1 MFLKNYFHRKGM
13 PIALTL
19 LLAGILSAQQAAVP
33 PDTLA
38 RILDR
43 LDALERQNQTLLNE
57 VQALREEVK
66 ASRPEA
72 AAPKPEATPQPPEA
86 AAQEKDLEDR
96 VSVAEQRIK
105 EQAQTKV
112 ESSQRFPVT
121 LTGML
126 LFDGFLNSGLEGYET
141 PYGYAPTD
149 SAPGGA
155 TLAQSILGLE
165 FRGPMLPG
173 GGEVHGSLAMDFYS
187 QAQGYSIFRLRQG
200 TVSFDW
206 KRRSIVIGQDKP
218 LISPLQPTSF
228 ARVGVPPLNGA
239 GNLWLWRPQ
248 IRYEERIPFSTNT
261 QATLQIGV
269 LQTDETYSTVALP
282 AYSTIEPSRP
292 AIQGRFG
299 IAHQW
304 SDQTR
309 FAAGV
314 GFHSSST
321 HLLGQ
326 SVNSRVVSADVLF
339 KPLSKLELTG
349 TVFHGENF
357 SNIGGGPPGISVT
370 NQFVVIPIHGTGG
383 WLQVALPVT
392 HRLTFDF
399 YAGRQLNNA
408 QDLLAD
414 EIART
419 LTYAGNILYRIS
431 PNVVLGFEG
440 SQERLDFL
448 DAHQVLSNRY
458 DATVAYLF

>member
-1 MFLKNYFHRKGM
+1 MFSKNYFHRKGI
-13 PIALTL
+13 PIALAL
-19 LLAGILSAQQAAVP
+19 VLSGILSAQQAAAP
-33 PDTLA
+33 PDTLT

-66 ASRPEA
+66 ASRA
-72 AAPKPEATPQPPEA
+72 AAEPNASAPNPEA
-86 AAQEKDLEDR
+86 AAQNENLEER
-96 VSVAEQRIK
+96 VSVAERRIK

-112 ESSQRFPVT
+112 ESSQRFPLT

-126 LFDGFLNSGLEGYET
+126 LFDGFLNSGPEGYET
-141 PYGYAPTD
+141 SNGYAPAD

-173 GGEVHGSLAMDFYS
+173 GGEVHGSLSMDFYS
-187 QAQGYSIFRLRQG
+187 QTQGYSSFRLRQG

-206 KRRSIVIGQDKP
+206 KRRSIVFGQDKS
-218 LISPLQPTSF
+218 LIAPLQPTSF

-269 LQTDETYSTVALP
+269 LQTDETYSTAVLP
-282 AYSTIEPSRP
+282 AYATIEPSRP
-292 AIQGRFG
+292 ALQGRFG

-304 SDQTR
+304 SDRTR

-314 GFHSSST
+314 GFHASST

-326 SVNSRVVSADVLF
+326 SVDSRVVSADLVF
-339 KPLSKLELTG
+339 KPLSKLEFTG
-349 TVFHGENF
+349 IVFHGENF
-357 SNIGGGPPGISVT
+357 SNIGGGPPGISIT
-370 NQFVVIPIHGTGG
+370 NQFIVIPIHGTGG
-383 WLQVALPVT
+383 WLQLAVPVT
-392 HRLTFDF
+392 NRLTFDF

-408 QDLLAD
+408 QDLLPD

-419 LTYAGNILYRIS
+419 LTYAGNVLYRIS

-440 SQERLDFL
+440 SQGRLDLL
-448 DAHQVLSNRY
+448 DAHQILSNRY